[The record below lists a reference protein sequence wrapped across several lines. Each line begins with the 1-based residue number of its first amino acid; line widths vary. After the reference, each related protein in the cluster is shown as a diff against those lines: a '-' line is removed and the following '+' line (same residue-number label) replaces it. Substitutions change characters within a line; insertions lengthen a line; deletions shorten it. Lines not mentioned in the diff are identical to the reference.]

1 MEALIVS
8 VRAAEWRAQPYMNQ
22 SRKDPRNRWLG
33 ALALILAL
41 ILWYWYAVFIV
52 QNSFLLPSPYDVL
65 LAFISLV
72 KKGILLTDITT
83 SFVHFGIGLGM
94 ALLIGIPI
102 GIAMGWSR
110 KFDAFLDPVVE
121 LLRPIPPLAWIPF
134 AIIWFG
140 FTSLSAGFV
149 IFIGAV
155 FPILINTYSGF
166 RSVPRI
172 YVEAGKM
179 LGCTRS
185 ADLIRFIA
193 FPSAL
198 PSVAAGIRIATGVGW
213 MCLVAAE
220 LFGVS
225 NSGLGMNLWHY
236 YDLHQMDVVVVY
248 MILLGL
254 IGLAIDMIFRYWID
268 RHFLKWRTGEVA

>member
-1 MEALIVS
+1 MSTSAQNHPNRYLS
-8 VRAAEWRAQPYMNQ
+8 VIAI
-22 SRKDPRNRWLG
+22 
-33 ALALILAL
+33 ALALIIWGFYSA
-41 ILWYWYAVFIV
+41 FIV
-52 QNSFLLPSPYDVL
+52 KDSFLLPGPYDVL
-65 LAFISLV
+65 IAFIALLN
-72 KKGILLTDITT
+72 KGILLTDLEV
-83 SFVHFGIGLGM
+83 SFIHFGIGLGA

-110 KFDAFLDPVVE
+110 RFDAFLDPIIE

-140 FTSLSAGFV
+140 FTSYSAGFV
-149 IFIGAV
+149 IFMGAV
-155 FPILINTYSGF
+155 FPILLNTYSGF

-172 YVEAGKM
+172 YVEAGRM
-179 LGCTRS
+179 LGCIKNLN
-185 ADLIRFIA
+185 LIRYIA

-225 NSGLGMNLWHY
+225 NYGLGKNLWHY
-236 YDLHQMDVVVVY
+236 YDLHQMDSVVVY
-248 MILLGL
+248 MILLGM
-254 IGLAIDMIFRYWID
+254 IGLLIDMLFRYWID
-268 RHFLKWRTGEVA
+268 RQFLKWRTGEVV

>member
-1 MEALIVS
+1 
-8 VRAAEWRAQPYMNQ
+8 MNR
-22 SRKDPRNRWLG
+22 SDRNHRNRWLG
-33 ALALILAL
+33 VLAIVLGITIWGCYSA
-41 ILWYWYAVFIV
+41 FIIR
-52 QNSFLLPSPYDVL
+52 NRFLLPGPAEVF
-65 LAFISLV
+65 LAFIALV
-72 KKGILLTDITT
+72 NKGILLRDFGI
-83 SFVHFGIGLGM
+83 SFLHFGIGLGA
-94 ALLIGIPI
+94 ALLVGIPI

-110 KFDAFLDPVVE
+110 KFDAFLDPVIE

-140 FTSLSAGFV
+140 FTPYSAGFV

-166 RSVPRI
+166 RSVPLI
-172 YVEAGKM
+172 YVEAGKT
-179 LGCTRS
+179 LGCTRNR
-185 ADLIRFIA
+185 DLIRFIA

-236 YDLHQMDVVVVY
+236 YDLHQMDSVVVY

-254 IGLAIDMIFRYWID
+254 IGLCIDMVFRYWID
-268 RHFLKWRTGEVA
+268 RQFLKWRTGEVA